1 MKKKSKRKNS
11 TITMIST
18 IIIVSIII
26 MVPLYLLSSILDKS
40 KEFKV
45 ELRADQINIYKEK
58 MKNYDVI
65 GWLRVQGT
73 NIDYPIIHDNGLN
86 NISEIIEDFVWQR
99 E

>member
-1 MKKKSKRKNS
+1 MKKKSKRKKS

-45 ELRADQINIYKEK
+45 ESRADQINIYK
-58 MKNYDVI
+58 
-65 GWLRVQGT
+65 
-73 NIDYPIIHDNGLN
+73 
-86 NISEIIEDFVWQR
+86 
-99 E
+99 